1 MKEPFTRFAAESSR
15 PFWPPSS
22 SLDRRGACVARRGAR
37 HRGLSWWLYDHCMWN
52 FRCTTGPTA
61 LNLCIKGSTPTSDV
75 STEQPNVPDLWNWC
89 EGTPTCRPFLVVAT
103 QRNTCTTR
111 LHTHFLQKKEKKTRY
126 VVKFNVNKA
135 IFEPNN
141 LICNENN
148 SFLRTQSSLSQS
160 QKDANKDKQYYLQR
174 NTKNSRSY
182 VSELQIF
189 LANTAG
195 RYKHLNNIVI
205 Q

>member
-1 MKEPFTRFAAESSR
+1 MSR
-15 PFWPPSS
+15 TCGTDVKAPQLADLF
-22 SLDRRGACVARRGAR
+22 
-37 HRGLSWWLYDHCMWN
+37 WWLPPKEIHAPPGYIH
-52 FRCTTGPTA
+52 
-61 LNLCIKGSTPTSDV
+61 TS
-75 STEQPNVPDLWNWC
+75 C
-89 EGTPTCRPFLVVAT
+89 K
-103 QRNTCTTR
+103 
-111 LHTHFLQKKEKKTRY
+111 KKEKKTRY

-174 NTKNSRSY
+174 NTKNPRSY